1 MSDWIY
7 RARLKIIPPNKIAAA
22 QKFFSVLG
30 GFFGGGSA
38 SSLTKLVASLVILAE
53 CLGCVLFDTP
63 VTPSGECLD
72 LAGYELV
79 LSDEFE
85 GDRLDT
91 DIWSYRANG
100 PRRCGFNLGDQNSV
114 ENGKLV
120 MTAEY
125 KDGVYGEG
133 WYSAMIRTKEEFTYG
148 YFEIRCKIGDG
159 DGFWSAF
166 WLNSRGMES
175 AEASDGGK
183 GGAEIDIFES
193 KGAAEN
199 NSVYST
205 VHAGGYGDGLTSRT
219 VGRYKV
225 KDIHGKYNTYGL
237 KWTPDEYIFY
247 INGVESGRLSEA
259 VSQFFEYVI
268 ISLEHPSA
276 APSDTDL
283 VVKYYID
290 YVRVYQLPDQASKL
304 KLD

>member
-1 MSDWIY
+1 MSEWFY
-7 RARLKIIPPNKIAAA
+7 AKCSQVLPHPRAAA
-22 QKFFSVLG
+22 VKRFFSVLG

-38 SSLTKLVASLVILAE
+38 SSFKKLIASLVILAE
-53 CLGCVLFDTP
+53 CFGCVLFGTP
-63 VTPSGECLD
+63 VTPSGDPLD
-72 LAGYELV
+72 LTGYELV
-79 LSDEFE
+79 LNDEFE
-85 GDRLDT
+85 GDRLNT
-91 DIWSYRANG
+91 DVWLYRHNG
-100 PRRCGFNLGDQNSV
+100 PRRCGFNWVDQNSV
-114 ENGKLV
+114 ENGNLV

-148 YFEIRCKIGDG
+148 YFEINCKVGDG

-193 KGAAEN
+193 TGSVKN

-225 KDIHGKYNTYGL
+225 KDIHSKYNTYGV

-247 INGVESGRLSEA
+247 INGVESGRLTGNI
-259 VSQFFEYVI
+259 SQFCEYAI
-268 ISLEHPSA
+268 ISLEHSHV
-276 APSDTDL
+276 APADTDL

-290 YVRVYQLPDQASKL
+290 YVRIYQLSA
-304 KLD
+304 

>member
-1 MSDWIY
+1 MSEWFY
-7 RARLKIIPPNKIAAA
+7 AKCSQALPHPRAAA
-22 QKFFSVLG
+22 VKKFFSVLG

-38 SSLTKLVASLVILAE
+38 SSFKKLIASLVILAE
-53 CLGCVLFDTP
+53 CFGCVLFGTP
-63 VTPSGECLD
+63 VTPSGDPLD
-72 LAGYELV
+72 LTGYNLV
-79 LSDEFE
+79 LSDDFE
-85 GDRLDT
+85 RESLDT
-91 DIWSYRANG
+91 DVWLYRADG
-100 PRRCGFNLGDQNSV
+100 PRRCGFNSPLQNRI
-114 ENGKLV
+114 ENGNLV

-125 KDGVYGEG
+125 RDGVYGEG
-133 WYSAMIRTKEEFTYG
+133 WYSAMIRTKAEFTYG
-148 YFEIRCKIGDG
+148 YFEISCKVGDG

-166 WLNSRGMES
+166 WLNSIGMGS
-175 AEASDGGK
+175 AEASDGGR

-193 KGAAEN
+193 TGLAKN
-199 NSVYST
+199 NIAYST
-205 VHAGGYGDGLTSRT
+205 VHVGGYGDGLTSYP

-225 KDIHGKYNTYGL
+225 KDIHSKYNTYGL